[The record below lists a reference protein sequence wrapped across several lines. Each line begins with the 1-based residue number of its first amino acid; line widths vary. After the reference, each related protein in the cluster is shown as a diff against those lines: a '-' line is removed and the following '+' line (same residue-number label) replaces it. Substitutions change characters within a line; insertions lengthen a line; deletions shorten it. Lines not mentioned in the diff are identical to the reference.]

1 MFDNLKGQ
9 LFPPTHHQARRHKQ
23 KQQEKKE
30 QLDGHPMAL
39 ATVETTGAMHHPSE
53 KQW

>member
-9 LFPPTHHQARRHKQ
+9 LFPPTHHHHQERRHKQ

-39 ATVETTGAMHHPSE
+39 ATRNG
-53 KQW
+53 